1 MSTPDDAVIFSTF
14 AFVVIVG
21 ATLRRGRESATHAP
35 PSLQT
40 AFAPQGL
47 NCGAATKAHFES
59 HQAKIRGEMLD
70 PTLKWGLGGSIV
82 RIGRNT
88 FDFLLGCYPCL

>member
-1 MSTPDDAVIFSTF
+1 MSTPDVAVIFSTF

-40 AFAPQGL
+40 AFAPHEL
-47 NCGAATKAHFES
+47 NCGAATKAHFEGVLS
-59 HQAKIRGEMLD
+59 HQAKIRGRPNVEMEVA
-70 PTLKWGLGGSIV
+70 GQHYS
-82 RIGRNT
+82 
-88 FDFLLGCYPCL
+88 Y